1 MLSTYG
7 KHSHINIWVLRES
20 FYAFKIDQHKMLGVQ
35 FTKLRTLVTAKVKK
49 QKERK
54 EKKGKYSFSWQVNV

>member
-20 FYAFKIDQHKMLGVQ
+20 FQAFKIDQHKMLGVK

-49 QKERK
+49 KRKRKKESIVSV
-54 EKKGKYSFSWQVNV
+54 GK

>member
-7 KHSHINIWVLRES
+7 KHSHINIWVLHES
-20 FYAFKIDQHKMLGVQ
+20 FQAFKIVQHIMLGVK

-49 QKERK
+49 KK
-54 EKKGKYSFSWQVNV
+54 EKEKRKV

>member
-20 FYAFKIDQHKMLGVQ
+20 FQAFKIDEHKMLGVQ
-35 FTKLRTLVTAKVKK
+35 FTKLRTQVTAKVLK
-49 QKERK
+49 
-54 EKKGKYSFSWQVNV
+54 KKGGGKKKRKV